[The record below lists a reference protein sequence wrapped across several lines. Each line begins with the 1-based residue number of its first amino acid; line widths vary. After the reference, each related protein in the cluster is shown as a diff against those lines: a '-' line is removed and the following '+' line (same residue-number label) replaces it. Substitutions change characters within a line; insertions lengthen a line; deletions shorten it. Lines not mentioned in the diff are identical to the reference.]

1 MSDEYHV
8 RFPVD
13 LGRGVT
19 EEFVYYPG
27 RKLLQ
32 VDWKD
37 ATNGRGDV
45 LNITAESTG
54 EIEVELWNIVAPHRD
69 YYDKDFA
76 GNTPPPEEAP
86 TGVLDGKVYVP
97 PGIQQSVEPE
107 QTSVQQNNGAAPQQQ
122 GQIPTA
128 TILPSNEQGYHL
140 VPVELQSYNNM
151 IAKSKV
157 TELILKTVLAVCESE
172 LDKDSTGLSIIKA
185 QMEAYEEMDTSD

>member
-37 ATNGRGDV
+37 GTNGRGDV
-45 LNITAESTG
+45 LNITAESSG
-54 EIEVELWNIVAPHRD
+54 EVEVELWNIASAHRA
-69 YYDKDFA
+69 YYDADFA

-86 TGVLDGKVYVP
+86 PGVLDGKVYVP
-97 PGIQQSVEPE
+97 PGIQQSVESE
-107 QTSVQQNNGAAPQQQ
+107 QAAQQQ
-122 GQIPTA
+122 GPMPTA
-128 TILPSNEQGYHL
+128 TLLSSNDQGYHL
-140 VPVELQSYNNM
+140 VPVELDTYNNM

-185 QMEAYEEMDTSD
+185 QMSAYEEMDSSV

>member
-19 EEFVYYPG
+19 EEFIYYPG

-37 ATNGRGDV
+37 ATNGRDDV

-54 EIEVELWNIVAPHRD
+54 EIEVELWNIAALHRE

-76 GNTPPPEEAP
+76 GNTPSPEEAP
-86 TGVLDGKVYVP
+86 PGTLDGKVYVP
-97 PGIQQSVEPE
+97 PGIQQSVEPAQTGE
-107 QTSVQQNNGAAPQQQ
+107 QDNTGAGLQQQ
-122 GQIPTA
+122 GMA
-128 TILPSNEQGYHL
+128 TGTLLPSNEQGYHL
-140 VPVELQSYNNM
+140 VPVELETYNNM
-151 IAKSKV
+151 TARSKV

-185 QMEAYEEMDTSD
+185 QMEAYEEMQVSD

>member
-45 LNITAESTG
+45 LNITAESTKGGYLMSNVWGKQRNKGLGQGHVHQPRTHGKAVHTPTLLVEG
-54 EIEVELWNIVAPHRD
+54 E
-69 YYDKDFA
+69 
-76 GNTPPPEEAP
+76 
-86 TGVLDGKVYVP
+86 DGKLKPYKRD
-97 PGIQQSVEPE
+97 QSQLVQPVEE
-107 QTSVQQNNGAAPQQQ
+107 QK
-122 GQIPTA
+122 A
-128 TILPSNEQGYHL
+128 TIIS
-140 VPVELQSYNNM
+140 S
-151 IAKSKV
+151 I
-157 TELILKTVLAVCESE
+157 
-172 LDKDSTGLSIIKA
+172 TG
-185 QMEAYEEMDTSD
+185 Q

>member
-37 ATNGRGDV
+37 GTNGRGDV

-54 EIEVELWNIVAPHRD
+54 EVEVELWNIAAPHRE

-86 TGVLDGKVYVP
+86 PGVLDGKVYVP
-97 PGIQQSVEPE
+97 PGIQQSVDSAQTRE
-107 QTSVQQNNGAAPQQQ
+107 QGNNGAGFQQQ
-122 GQIPTA
+122 SMPTA
-128 TILPSNEQGYHL
+128 TILPSNSEGYHL
-140 VPVELQSYNNM
+140 VPVELETYNNM
-151 IAKSKV
+151 TARSKV

-172 LDKDSTGLSIIKA
+172 LDKDSTGLSIIRA
-185 QMEAYEEMDTSD
+185 QMEAYEEMGVSE

>member
-1 MSDEYHV
+1 MSDAYHV

-27 RKLLQ
+27 RQLLQ

-45 LNITAESTG
+45 LNITSESAG
-54 EIEVELWNIVAPHRD
+54 EVEVELWNIAAPHRD

-86 TGVLDGKVYVP
+86 PGVLDGKVYVP
-97 PGIQQSVEPE
+97 PGIEQSVEPT
-107 QTSVQQNNGAAPQQQ
+107 QTREAVPQQQ
-122 GQIPTA
+122 QGLPTA
-128 TILPSNEQGYHL
+128 TILPSNSEGYPL
-140 VPVELQSYNNM
+140 VPVALETYNNM
-151 IAKSKV
+151 TARSKV

-185 QMEAYEEMDTSD
+185 QMEAYEEMGVSE

>member
-45 LNITAESTG
+45 LNITEESTG
-54 EIEVELWNIVAPHRD
+54 EVEVELWNIAAAHRD

-76 GNTPPPEEAP
+76 GSTPPPEEAP
-86 TGVLDGKVYVP
+86 PGVLDGKVYVP
-97 PGIQQSVEPE
+97 PGIEQSVESAQTQE
-107 QTSVQQNNGAAPQQQ
+107 QGNSGAALQQQ
-122 GQIPTA
+122 GVPTA
-128 TILPSNEQGYHL
+128 TILPSNSEGYHL
-140 VPVELQSYNNM
+140 VPVELETYNRM
-151 IAKSKV
+151 TARSKV

-172 LDKDSTGLSIIKA
+172 LDKDSTGLAIIRA
-185 QMEAYEEMDTSD
+185 QMEAYEEMEISE